1 MRGVGVW
8 LFVMV
13 LAPVAGGA
21 QEVALPPSLI
31 DDLDA
36 ARTTLEDLGQRFVG
50 TEILRG
56 GRTFRDVGALLESRR
71 IRGLSVLRHP
81 GNAHGGEVPMCVM
94 QGRFR
99 EGDPATGCMALMM
112 DGRELSQAQAETI
125 APERLA
131 AVVVLT
137 RREATRLLGS
147 LGRRGAVL
155 LYPPGGS
162 P

>member
-1 MRGVGVW
+1 
-8 LFVMV
+8 
-13 LAPVAGGA
+13 
-21 QEVALPPSLI
+21 
-31 DDLDA
+31 
-36 ARTTLEDLGQRFVG
+36 
-50 TEILRG
+50 
-56 GRTFRDVGALLESRR
+56 
-71 IRGLSVLRHP
+71 
-81 GNAHGGEVPMCVM
+81 MCVM

-162 P
+162 PGSVAGERSVEGFHGEHDVGLGKVDVEFTGGGRDLDEIQSEQRQRLK